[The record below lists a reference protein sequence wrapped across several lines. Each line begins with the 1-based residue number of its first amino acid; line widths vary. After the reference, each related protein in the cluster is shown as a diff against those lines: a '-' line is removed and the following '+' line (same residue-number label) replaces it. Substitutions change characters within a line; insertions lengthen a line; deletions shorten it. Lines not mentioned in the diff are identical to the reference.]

1 MGDPDIGF
9 EGLRQFGPT
18 LIHHTQLKVR
28 DGIKNVDFMM
38 VDSPGMIDSPATS
51 GGMSLLGYA
60 GGGGSSSSSS
70 SPSAMD
76 RGYDFQGVVRWFAER
91 ADVVLLFFD
100 PDKPGTTGETLSILL
115 HSLGGMD
122 HKLLIVL
129 NKADQFKKIHDFARA
144 YGSLCWNLSKVI
156 PRKDLPRIFTMC
168 LPVAGR
174 GDGDQGSSGS
184 GVDAPTIQALDQRA
198 LADLHQTRDDVIA
211 EVFKAPKRRIDNV
224 VTHLHDSVH
233 LLLMHA
239 VVAED
244 VRSRYSKRLWENR
257 IQEAS
262 SLALGTALAG
272 LGAYLSAPP
281 QLTGGVVAATVL
293 GVGGMRWFNSAKLKD
308 AEEQLLSAEELGASF
323 QRTHPRA

>member
-1 MGDPDIGF
+1 
-9 EGLRQFGPT
+9 
-18 LIHHTQLKVR
+18 
-28 DGIKNVDFMM
+28 
-38 VDSPGMIDSPATS
+38 
-51 GGMSLLGYA
+51 
-60 GGGGSSSSSS
+60 
-70 SPSAMD
+70 MD

-91 ADVVLLFFD
+91 ADVVLLFLD
-100 PDKPGTTGETLSILL
+100 PDKPGTTGEMLSILL

-129 NKADQFKKIHDFARA
+129 NNADQFNKIHDFARA

-244 VRSRYSKRLWENR
+244 VRSLYSKRLWENR

-272 LGAYLSAPP
+272 LGA
-281 QLTGGVVAATVL
+281 
-293 GVGGMRWFNSAKLKD
+293 WFNSAKLKD